1 MSFDMWTCQEGPIFP
16 KWKQPA
22 KKETFLWTGP
32 LKFCGAYVL
41 HSFLDGWFMLIT
53 YPGPTFNLYKWI
65 PFPSPSLKTSKN
77 NKTCFAQTAWL
88 LCHNACHKQSNRPH
102 GNTKTGESNGFENG
116 SLAGWIPKIT
126 ASQQDSGFNE
136 WMTVDGWTVLS
147 VFVCKKK
154 W

>member
-53 YPGPTFNLYKWI
+53 YPGPTFNLYKLI
-65 PFPSPSLKTSKN
+65 PFPSPSLKTSTDGLVAVPQRMPQAKQSTTWQH
-77 NKTCFAQTAWL
+77 KDRRIKWL
-88 LCHNACHKQSNRPH
+88 LY
-102 GNTKTGESNGFENG
+102 G
-116 SLAGWIPKIT
+116 SLLGGSLKLLRANRTAGN
-126 ASQQDSGFNE
+126 Q
-136 WMTVDGWTVLS
+136 WMNDGWWVDGWTVLS

>member
-32 LKFCGAYVL
+32 PKFCGAYVL

-53 YPGPTFNLYKWI
+53 SPGPTFNLYKWI
-65 PFPSPSLKTSKN
+65 PFPSPSLKTS
-77 NKTCFAQTAWL
+77 TDGLVAVPQRMPQA
-88 LCHNACHKQSNRPH
+88 KQSTTWQHKGPANQMASKMAHWLGGFLKLLRANR
-102 GNTKTGESNGFENG
+102 
-116 SLAGWIPKIT
+116 T
-126 ASQQDSGFNE
+126 AVSSFR
-136 WMTVDGWTVLS
+136 MTVDGWVHGPLC
-147 VFVCKKK
+147 VKVCKKK

>member
-53 YPGPTFNLYKWI
+53 YPGSTFNLYKWI
-65 PFPSPSLKTSKN
+65 PFPSPSLKTSTDGLVAVPQRMPQAKLQSTTWQHKGPAN
-77 NKTCFAQTAWL
+77 QMASSLWL
-88 LCHNACHKQSNRPH
+88 SWL
-102 GNTKTGESNGFENG
+102 
-116 SLAGWIPKIT
+116 GWIPKIT
-126 ASQQDSGFNE
+126 AEPTGQRLMVGS
-136 WMTVDGWTVLS
+136 TVLS
-147 VFVCKKK
+147 TCLGCKKK